1 MHSEIQIPP
10 ILHPNSE
17 SSTSNIAQ
25 RENVQTDVTDN
36 EALVKM
42 VVMDGI
48 VMGPQHCAFGNC
60 TADLASSWGGVFCS
74 VHNMQYGAKC
84 QVNGCHSSKISGT
97 QACLQHKEEWAK
109 YEFNHKPAIYSG
121 MK

>member
-1 MHSEIQIPP
+1 MHSEIQATSDIINGADPAAVVGVDENRTVPP

-17 SSTSNIAQ
+17 SSTSNMAQ

-48 VMGPQHCAFGNC
+48 VMGPQHGALGNC
-60 TADLASSWGGVFCS
+60 TADLASSQGGVFAQFIICS
-74 VHNMQYGAKC
+74 MGQNAK
-84 QVNGCHSSKISGT
+84 
-97 QACLQHKEEWAK
+97 
-109 YEFNHKPAIYSG
+109 
-121 MK
+121 